1 MATSNK
7 NKMGLFAL
15 ILVTASNMMGSGVFL
30 LPANMGKIGPISIWG
45 WLITI
50 AGCACLA
57 LVFIKTN
64 FLNPKTGGIVAFAND
79 SFGDFVGFQTGL
91 CYWFMSW
98 IGNVGVLVA
107 GVAYLSYFFPTL
119 KDPAHSAVL
128 CIVLLWG
135 FIFLASLGAKVAGRT
150 QSFTAICMLVVV
162 LGVGIFGWGWFK
174 PSVYTEVYNATGAS
188 SGSAIMSAAS
198 IALWGFL
205 GIEGAVVA
213 CGQVKNPQRNVPI
226 ATVVGLLIAATC
238 YVSSC
243 VVIMGL
249 VPHDLLVKSPAPFA
263 DAAKYMLGDWAGNTV
278 SALSVIACLGTMC
291 GWLILQSEGPRA
303 AANAGIFPAFF
314 GVTNKNDVPMKSL
327 IFTGV
332 LMTIV
337 FFMTMSPN
345 AADQFQILILMS
357 VYACLVPYIY
367 AVIACPITLIAK
379 GETGT
384 RSFYV
389 YMLLTVVALAYCLFA
404 MLGSGTDTLFWGCLL
419 LQITIPLYTYV
430 AKRKK
435 ERGEEILLNQ

>member
-1 MATSNK
+1 MTTSNK

-30 LPANMGKIGPISIWG
+30 LPTNMGKIGPISIWG
-45 WLITI
+45 WIITI

-79 SFGDFVGFQTGL
+79 AFGDFVGFQTGL

-119 KDPAHSAVL
+119 KDPANSAIL
-128 CIVLLWG
+128 CIILLWA
-135 FIFLASLGAKVAGRT
+135 FICLASLGAKVAGRT

-174 PSVYTEVYNATGAS
+174 PAIYTEVYNATGTS
-188 SGSAIMSAAS
+188 NGSAIMSAAS

-205 GIEGAVVA
+205 GIEGAVVS
-213 CGQVKNPQRNVPI
+213 CGQVKNPERNVPI

-249 VPHDLLVKSPAPFA
+249 VPHELLAKSPAPFA
-263 DAAKYMLGDWAGNTV
+263 DAAKYMLGDWAGNIV

-303 AANAGIFPAFF
+303 AANAGIFPRFF
-314 GVTNKNDVPMKSL
+314 GKTNKNDVPMKSL

-345 AADQFQILILMS
+345 AADQFKILILMS

-367 AVIACPITLIAK
+367 AVIACPVTLIAK
-379 GETGT
+379 GKINTP
-384 RSFYV
+384 SFYV
-389 YMLLTVVALAYCLFA
+389 YMVLTAVALVYCLFA
-404 MLGSGTDTLFWGCLL
+404 MLGSGSDTLFWGCLL

>member
-1 MATSNK
+1 MKDIDS

-30 LPANMGKIGPISIWG
+30 LPTNMGKIGPVSVWG
-45 WLITI
+45 WAATI
-50 AGCACLA
+50 IGCACLA
-57 LVFIKTN
+57 LVFVKTN
-64 FLNPKTGGIVAFAND
+64 FLNPKVGGIVAFAND
-79 SFGDFVGFQTGL
+79 AFGDFVGFQTGL

-107 GVAYLSYFFPTL
+107 GVAYLSYFFPIL
-119 KDPAHSAVL
+119 KDPTYSAIL
-128 CIVLLWG
+128 CIVFLWG
-135 FIFLASLGAKVAGRT
+135 FIALASLGAKVAGST
-150 QSFTAICMLVVV
+150 QSFTAICMLIVV
-162 LGVGIFGWGWFK
+162 LGVGIFGWFWFR
-174 PSVYTEVYNATGAS
+174 PEVYGEVYNATGDS
-188 SGSAIMSAAS
+188 DGSAIMSAAS

-213 CGQVKNPQRNVPI
+213 CGQVKNPERNVPI

-249 VPHDLLVKSPAPFA
+249 VPHNLLANSPAPFA
-263 DAAKYMLGDWAGNTV
+263 DAAKYMLGDWAGNIV

-303 AANAGIFPAFF
+303 AANAGIFPKFF
-314 GVTNKNDVPMKSL
+314 GETNKNDVPMKSL
-327 IFTGV
+327 VFTGI
-332 LMTIV
+332 LMTII

-345 AADQFQILILMS
+345 ASEQFKILILMS

-367 AVIACPITLIAK
+367 AVIALPITMIAK
-379 GETGT
+379 GKSKSK
-384 RSFYV
+384 SFYG
-389 YMLLTVVALAYCLFA
+389 YLFLTAVALIYCLFA

-419 LQITIPLYTYV
+419 LQITIPLYSYV

-435 ERGEEILLNQ
+435 ERGEVILLNQ